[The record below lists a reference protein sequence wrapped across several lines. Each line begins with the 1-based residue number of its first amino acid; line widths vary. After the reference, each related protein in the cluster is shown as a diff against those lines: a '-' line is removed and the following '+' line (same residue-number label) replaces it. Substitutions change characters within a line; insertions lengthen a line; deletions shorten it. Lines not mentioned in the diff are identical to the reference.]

1 MHPKILDPRQ
11 KAVLHDAAQWVSD
24 EGFYLGGG
32 LALGLQLG
40 HRRSLDFD
48 WFREAPIDAPERLIE
63 DFERVVGADFKIDRV
78 AQNTVLGTIKGV
90 HASFFRYSHPLIGG
104 VVEYEGM
111 PLASLE
117 DLAAM
122 KLLAIAQR
130 GKKRDFIDLHT
141 LLKKKFQL
149 KQMID
154 FFTRKYLTAN
164 VRSLLR
170 SLTYFTDADRDV
182 TPKMLVKVSWPLV
195 KRDIE
200 VAVTR
205 YQVDEG
211 LY

>member
-1 MHPKILDPRQ
+1 MHPKILNTHQ
-11 KAVLHDAAQWVSD
+11 KAVLREVAQWVRD

-48 WFREAPIDAPERLIE
+48 WFREAPIDDPKQLIE
-63 DFERVVGADFKIDRV
+63 DFERIVGADFKIDRL
-78 AQNTVLGTIKGV
+78 APNTVLGTIKGV
-90 HASFFRYSHPLIGG
+90 HASFFWYLHPMIGG

-130 GKKRDFIDLHT
+130 GRKRDFIDLHT

-154 FFTRKYLTAN
+154 FFTQKYPTAD

-182 TPKMLVKVSWPLV
+182 SPKTILKVSWPQV

-200 VAVTR
+200 VAVTV